1 MYFEAVFQPSNGT
14 EYNSDAADFVGK
26 KVAIHEGWTLE
37 EGPHKGQQCFYI
49 PNSTRTTVFLH
60 SQLNGWLHPR
70 KRSAGTQKY
79 PFCPMER
86 NI

>member
-37 EGPHKGQQCFYI
+37 DGPHKGQQCFYI
-49 PNSTRTTVFLH
+49 PNSTVGCIPESDLQ
-60 SQLNGWLHPR
+60 QLKSIPFVQWKEIYNQ
-70 KRSAGTQKY
+70 AGLNTQ
-79 PFCPMER
+79 
-86 NI
+86 

>member
-37 EGPHKGQQCFYI
+37 DGPHKGQQCFYI
-49 PNSTRTTVFLH
+49 PNSTVGCIPESDLQELKSIPFVQWREIYN
-60 SQLNGWLHPR
+60 QAGLN
-70 KRSAGTQKY
+70 TQ
-79 PFCPMER
+79 
-86 NI
+86 

>member
-1 MYFEAVFQPSNGT
+1 MYFEAVFQPSNDT

-49 PNSTRTTVFLH
+49 SNSTVGCIPASDLQ
-60 SQLNGWLHPR
+60 QLKSIPFVQWKEIYNQ
-70 KRSAGTQKY
+70 AGLNTQ
-79 PFCPMER
+79 
-86 NI
+86 